1 MEYLKNLLVSEHR
14 DGLILRFSSHL
25 ALFYRT
31 ASYQITVRLLLLF
44 FHFKLIKNLNKIN
57 YKI

>member
-1 MEYLKNLLVSEHR
+1 MEYLKNLFVSDKR

-31 ASYQITVRLLLLF
+31 ASYQITVRILMIF
-44 FHFKLIKNLNKIN
+44 FYSIT
-57 YKI
+57 